1 MNLEELQN
9 SDRIIFECR
18 AGSFAYGTNTEKS
31 DIDIKGIFFQN
42 PSELITLEEIPK
54 QVNDENNDIS
64 YYSLRRYLEL
74 AADANP
80 NILELLFMPEE
91 CILKSSE
98 IYQKLLTFRSEFIT
112 EKCLETHQ
120 AYALAQIKKARGRN
134 KWINN
139 PQPEEKPAPDKFCYV
154 LSSQTDSK
162 FPARP
167 VKLCETA
174 LAISNLKASSVEH
187 CPGLYRIY
195 KSTSQT
201 QLFVNETINCSS
213 IPVEEELSNFY
224 GLLYYNEDA
233 YKRACTDHKNYWD
246 WTRKRNPERWKLQ
259 EKGEIDYDP
268 KNMQHTIRLLLTAK
282 TILSDGYIPVRF
294 SGENLKLLREIRE
307 GQYSYK
313 ELIAMA
319 ETVNG
324 EIDNLKLSVKLKPPM
339 SAQRSSEILFEL
351 MGLK

>member
-1 MNLEELQN
+1 MTLEELQN
-9 SDRIIFECR
+9 SDRILFECR

-31 DIDIKGIFFQN
+31 DIDIKGIFLQT
-42 PSELITLEEIPK
+42 PAELITLEEIPK
-54 QVNDENNDIS
+54 QINDDNNDIS

-80 NILELLFMPEE
+80 NILELLFMPDE

-98 IYQKLLTFRSEFIT
+98 IYQKLLSFRSEFIT

-139 PQPEEKPAPDKFCYV
+139 PQPETKPAPDNFCYFI
-154 LSSQTDSK
+154 SSQNDSK

-167 VKLCETA
+167 VKLNETK
-174 LAISNLKASSVEH
+174 LEISSLKVSSVEH
-187 CPGLYRIY
+187 CPGLYRVY
-195 KSTSQT
+195 KSASEV

-213 IPVEEELSNFY
+213 IPVEEELANFC

-233 YKRACTDHKNYWD
+233 FKRACTDHKNYWD

-268 KNMQHTIRLLLTAK
+268 KNMQHTLRLLFTAK

-294 SGENLKLLREIRE
+294 SGEKLTLLRDIRE
-307 GQYSYK
+307 GRYNYR
-313 ELIAMA
+313 ELIEMA
-319 ETVNG
+319 ETVNS
-324 EIDNLKLSVKLKPPM
+324 EIDSLKLSVKLNPPM
-339 SAQRSSEILFEL
+339 SARRSSEILFEL
-351 MGLK
+351 MGVK